1 MTFHPHTAIPTT
13 QPLQRSS
20 YEQREYPDNK
30 PLINMK
36 MLRSLLSDIIEVIDT
51 LESLKSKPR
60 QDSNQYV
67 PKFMTPDD
75 ANEQTAQSEFAQKVA
90 EALEEAQLGEVEN
103 VSGDGITIH
112 TYTPDTSCADQ
123 DPEENAQQ
131 QSHATEEH
139 QAAMFT
145 PEAEETPAEVHA
157 EQVIQDVAEPE
168 PAPTKTRKPRSSA
181 SRGAEGRTPKA
192 PKPEPV
198 DIAAVRQE
206 IATAISQL
214 VEAGGKDRIKTLLAS
229 YGVDR
234 ARELG
239 DDKVENFL
247 ADISTL

>member
-13 QPLQRSS
+13 QPH
-20 YEQREYPDNK
+20 PDNK

-36 MLRSLLSDIIEVIDT
+36 TLRSILSDIIEVIDT
-51 LESLKSKPR
+51 LESLKAKPPV
-60 QDSNQYV
+60 DSNQYV

-75 ANEQTAQSEFAQKVA
+75 VNEQTAQSEFAQKVA
-90 EALEEAQLGEVEN
+90 EALEKAQLGEVED
-103 VSGDGITIH
+103 VSGDGIIIH
-112 TYTPDTSCADQ
+112 TYTPDTSCAHQ
-123 DPEENAQQ
+123 DPEENA
-131 QSHATEEH
+131 HN
-139 QAAMFT
+139 AAMFT

-157 EQVIQDVAEPE
+157 EQVIQDIVGERE
-168 PAPTKTRKPRSSA
+168 EAPSEIVEKKPRKPRSSA

-198 DIAAVRQE
+198 DIAAVRQL
-206 IATAISQL
+206 IASAISQL

-247 ADISTL
+247 VDISTL